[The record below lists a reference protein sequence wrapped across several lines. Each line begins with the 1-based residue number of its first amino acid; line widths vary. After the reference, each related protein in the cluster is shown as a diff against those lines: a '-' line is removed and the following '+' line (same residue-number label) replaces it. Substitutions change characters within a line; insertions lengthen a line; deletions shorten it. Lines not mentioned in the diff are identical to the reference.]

1 MLVLDLG
8 QSFTRKGALDWE
20 DMLARSVYDSDSVR
34 HLNQVGLGISAL
46 TAALLS
52 MSGTQLYVWIGE
64 TGVGRHQLSADGP
77 ASFPQIRR
85 QRFNAVGTPSG
96 LSRFCD

>member
-1 MLVLDLG
+1 MTG
-8 QSFTRKGALDWE
+8 E
-20 DMLARSVYDSDSVR
+20 DMLARAVYDSDSVR

-64 TGVGRHQLSADGP
+64 TGA
-77 ASFPQIRR
+77 
-85 QRFNAVGTPSG
+85 GTPPAVCRWPREISTNPTTKVQCSQYAFRIVVV
-96 LSRFCD
+96 L